1 MSLSAKFAQ
10 LKKTV
15 APSNNNVS
23 RPRVQNNVA
32 AQQSKRA
39 AQNQSRRTGAPVQN
53 VKSNNNARGKSNKP
67 ARGGKVILNGV
78 KKNLRKN
85 GNDLLIVDMHRV
97 AILLKAALNL
107 L

>member
-15 APSNNNVS
+15 SPANNGNNGVS

-53 VKSNNNARGKSNKP
+53 IKNNNNNKGKTNKS
-67 ARGGKVILNGV
+67 ARGGKPVLNGV

-85 GNDLLIVDMHRV
+85 GTIFREDNH
-97 AILLKAALNL
+97 
-107 L
+107 